1 MKKFY
6 LSCIVLFNCM
16 ISWAQKPVG
25 IESIAA
31 NYYEPEWY
39 GEQMN
44 AWQKIVD
51 ENPENQWAWRNL
63 FRATY
68 YYELFTTGFKQ
79 VEDSKTAKVLRNM
92 EQRHPD
98 SFVLNLSKCKF
109 SLPGD
114 SSAETGQCIYR
125 AIDRMPEDATAE
137 DINIIACRLWGVD
150 SKNHKVDQLF
160 TDVYKKGYYPERI
173 LHYNW
178 NLLQSMQPN
187 ALYFGNGDNITA
199 PMRMLQA
206 ALDLR
211 RDVTVIPLS
220 FLFLQDFRD
229 ALCEQ
234 LHIKPFPVKMD
245 AYVERG
251 AEWAKDFEG
260 DFVMHLIKESKRP
273 AYFFTDVLQ
282 QTNLNKDHLYNEGL
296 LLKYSAKPYDN
307 FAVAMHNVKSV
318 YHLEYLT
325 EPDLVYNTWQTSW
338 RMDLNNVTLLAHLI
352 SKLRKKGDEI
362 TANRLYHTLDACVKV
377 CRVQPEFKAKIESI
391 LKAEVQ

>member
-1 MKKFY
+1 MKRFY
-6 LSCIVLFNCM
+6 LSCIVLLNCM
-16 ISWAQKPVG
+16 ISWAQKPVA

-31 NYYEPEWY
+31 NHYEPEWY

-63 FRATY
+63 FRATH
-68 YYELFTTGFKQ
+68 YYELFTTGIKQ

-114 SSAETGQCIYR
+114 SSAEKGQCIYR

-137 DINIIACRLWGVD
+137 DINIIACRLWGMD

-251 AEWAKDFEG
+251 AEWIKDFER

-307 FAVAMHNVKSV
+307 FAVAMHNVKTV

-391 LKAEVQ
+391 LKAEAQ